1 MLLSTLIVGL
11 VLGGTFAL
19 MALGLTIQYGVARVM
34 NLAYGELVIGGS
46 FLTYLTIM
54 ALGLDPFSA
63 LAIVVPFGYAA
74 SYVLY
79 ATVMRP
85 LERRSGSSGRLEVD
99 SILVTFG
106 LMFLLQGV
114 YALSFGSGFTG
125 YSWLEQPVDILG
137 TKVAA
142 SRLVGALLALAVG
155 GALFLA
161 MQKTRWGMAMR
172 AVASRPGFAP
182 LVGIDNE
189 RQARAAFATGGAL
202 AAAGGVILSMFQPF
216 TPTDG
221 VFLTMKALV
230 IIIMGGVGN
239 LAGAIAAALMLGLIE
254 AGVSAAVDPGL
265 TLAATYAIFLAVLL
279 WRPNGLFNRG

>member
-1 MLLSTLIVGL
+1 MVITTLVVGV

-19 MALGLTIQYGVARVM
+19 MALGLTIQYGVARIM

-46 FLTYLTIM
+46 FLAYLAVTAM
-54 ALGLDPFSA
+54 GLNPFVAL
-63 LAIVVPFGYAA
+63 IVVVPLGYAA
-74 SYVLY
+74 SYLLY
-79 ATVMRP
+79 TVIMQP
-85 LERRSGSSGRLEVD
+85 LEKRSRGTGRLEID

-114 YALSFGSGFTG
+114 YTLSFGSGFTS
-125 YSWLEQPVDILG
+125 YTWLEVPVDILG
-137 TKVAA
+137 TKIAA
-142 SRLVGALLALAVG
+142 SRLVGAVLALVVG
-155 GALFLA
+155 GMLYIA
-161 MQKTRWGMAMR
+161 MRKTRWGMAMR

-182 LVGIDNE
+182 LVGIDNQ
-189 RQARAAFATGGAL
+189 RQARMAFATGGAL
-202 AAAGGVILSMFQPF
+202 AAAGGAILSMYQPF

-230 IIIMGGVGN
+230 VVIMGGVGN
-239 LAGAIAAALMLGLIE
+239 LAGAIAAGLNLGLIE

-279 WRPNGLFNRG
+279 WRPNGLFS